1 MQPTNIKNDLEP
13 IPVRWPRKSAH
24 KSLLTLCVMEKT
36 SVNRRVRKYDK
47 NFKDEAVRMVQNGRS
62 VPEVA
67 KTLGI
72 GENLLYRWRTEHQT
86 TLSVSDVI
94 SQTEIDQLRKQ
105 LRSVETERDILKK
118 ALLIFGRQT

>member
-1 MQPTNIKNDLEP
+1 
-13 IPVRWPRKSAH
+13 
-24 KSLLTLCVMEKT
+24 MEKT